1 MVSHH
6 WVRSWASLWLPL
18 VLLVG
23 CSLPRWWV
31 WPSSGMFRLSL
42 APFVTEDALREGQLG
57 FLSKGEKRHRFPLPL
72 PTWAMFEWGEGLEE
86 ADMGQEAVRW
96 GWMNPFSAPGK
107 KRHLL
112 SVMPPPYT

>member
-1 MVSHH
+1 
-6 WVRSWASLWLPL
+6 
-18 VLLVG
+18 
-23 CSLPRWWV
+23 
-31 WPSSGMFRLSL
+31 
-42 APFVTEDALREGQLG
+42 
-57 FLSKGEKRHRFPLPL
+57 
-72 PTWAMFEWGEGLEE
+72 MFEWGEGLEE